1 MTYISFEGVA
11 SIVNIILSFIL
22 ITNIILA
29 ATIVFLERRHVAATW
44 AWLLILLFI
53 PIVGFIVYVIFGQN
67 LSKRKLFKLMD
78 KHEDE
83 FNERLHKQVRALEQN
98 EAVFNDRASERYQSV
113 IRLNIQHGKALFSQN
128 NRITIFK
135 DGEAKFAEVL
145 QDIEAAKHHI
155 HMLYYIYKRGYIGEI
170 VRDALV
176 AKAKQEVKVRVIIDD
191 MGSSRLPRSFF
202 RSLIEAG
209 GEVALFFPSKLL
221 PYLNFRVNYRNHRK
235 IIVIDGQIGY
245 LGGINIGD
253 EYLGRHPKFGY
264 WRDTHMKLTGNA
276 VDALQFRF
284 LLDWS
289 QAAQTKFGV
298 DETYFPPVKRDEGE
312 VGMQIVSS
320 GPDSE
325 SERIK
330 DGIIKLI
337 YASKESIYIQTPYFV
352 PDESM
357 MHAIKIAVKS
367 GVDVR
372 IMLPN
377 KPDHI
382 FVHWASLSHVGE
394 LLPLGVRVFEYEK
407 GFMHAKTIVVDGR
420 AASVGTANFDVRS
433 FKLNFEAN
441 AFIFETSTATEL
453 HNLFIE
459 DMAHSKELT
468 YALYQKRSLSIRF
481 KESISRLLSP
491 IL

>member
-1 MTYISFEGVA
+1 M
-11 SIVNIILSFIL
+11 
-22 ITNIILA
+22 NIILA

-53 PIVGFIVYVIFGQN
+53 PIVGFIVYIVFGQN
-67 LSKRKLFKLMD
+67 LSRRKLFKLMD
-78 KHEDE
+78 KHADE
-83 FNERLHKQVRALEQN
+83 FNERLNKQVQALEYN
-98 EAVFNDRASERYQSV
+98 EATFNDRASERFRSA

-128 NRITIFK
+128 NRITLFK
-135 DGEAKFAEVL
+135 DGEEKFASVL
-145 QDIEAAKHHI
+145 KEIEAAEHHI

-176 AKAKQEVKVRVIIDD
+176 AKAQEGVRVRVIIDD

-202 RSLIEAG
+202 RPLIEAG
-209 GEVALFFPSKLL
+209 GEVALFFPSKWL

-235 IIVIDGQIGY
+235 IVVIDGQIGY

-253 EYLGRHPKFGY
+253 EYLGMSPKFGY

-284 LLDWS
+284 LLDWG
-289 QAAQTKFGV
+289 QAAHRKFDV
-298 DETYFPPVKRDEGE
+298 DDTYFPPVKREEGD

-325 SERIK
+325 SEQIK
-330 DGIIKLI
+330 DGMIRLI
-337 YASKESIYIQTPYFV
+337 YASKQSIYIQTPYFV

-357 MHAIKIAVKS
+357 MNAIKIAAKS

-441 AFIFETSTATEL
+441 AFIFDTSTASEL
-453 HNLFIE
+453 HAMFEE
-459 DMAHSKELT
+459 DVANSEELT
-468 YALYQKRSLSIRF
+468 WEKYEQRSLYIRF